1 MRKALSLLALLAV
14 ASVALLGGCKDKG
27 GDNAA
32 ATESGEIKIGVFLSL
47 SGKNAD
53 FGKTTKNGIDL
64 AVEEINASGGIGG
77 KKIVLVSK
85 DTRSKPEEAQTVAK
99 ALATADKVAVAIG
112 SVESGQS
119 IKAAPVFQEAGI
131 PMVSPSSTN
140 PDVTKQG
147 DRIFRVCYLDDFQ
160 GQACAAF
167 AFKDLGFKKA
177 AIIFAQD
184 DDYSK
189 GLAEFF
195 RSSFKALGGTIVED
209 VAFQGE
215 VSEFKDQVSKIA
227 AANPEVIFAPVYYG
241 SIGLIARDFR
251 KQGVKAPLL
260 GGDGWESP
268 QLIQLAGETLEGCY
282 FGYHYDP
289 DDKDEK
295 VQGYLKAYKAKFNT
309 EPNSLSALGYDAVY
323 AVKKAIELGGGSS
336 SDQITEGLRKVVDF
350 HGVTG
355 TFSIDQNRNAKKPI
369 TMLKIGGTN
378 LSKVK
383 VIQPSDVK

>member
-1 MRKALSLLALLAV
+1 MRYALTLLIALTALFSASLT
-14 ASVALLGGCKDKG
+14 GCKDKG
-27 GDNAA
+27 NDAGGGDAD
-32 ATESGEIKIGVFLSL
+32 EIRVGVFLSL
-47 SGKNAD
+47 SGANAD

-64 AVEEINASGGIGG
+64 AVEEINEAGGING
-77 KKIVLVSK
+77 KKLVIIAK

-99 ALATADKVAVAIG
+99 QLASQDKVAVAIG

-167 AFKDLGFKKA
+167 AYKYLNLRKA
-177 AIIFAQD
+177 ALIYAQD

-189 GLAEFF
+189 GLAQYF
-195 RSSFKALGGTIVED
+195 REAFKGMGGSIVEE
-209 VAFQGE
+209 APFQGD

-227 AANPEVIFAPVYYG
+227 AAGPDVIFAPVYYAK
-241 SIGLIARDFR
+241 IGLIARDFR
-251 KQGVKAPLL
+251 KQGVTVPLL

-268 QLIQLAGETLEGCY
+268 QLIQLAGETLEGSY

-289 DDKDEK
+289 DDQDAK
-295 VQGYLKAYKAKFNT
+295 VQGYLKAYSAKFGS

-323 AVKKAIELGGGSS
+323 AVKLAIELGGGSS
-336 SDQITEGLRKVVDF
+336 ADQITEGLRKIKDF
-350 HGVTG
+350 KGVTG
-355 TFSIDQNRNAKKPI
+355 TFSIDENRNAKKSI
-369 TMLKIGGTN
+369 TMLKIGGSN

-383 VIQPSDVK
+383 VIKPEDLK

>member
-1 MRKALSLLALLAV
+1 MRTALALVMAFM
-14 ASVALLGGCKDKG
+14 ALVLSFTPGCKDK
-27 GDNAA
+27 DPDPQAA
-32 ATESGEIKIGVFLSL
+32 NEIKIGVFLSL
-47 SGKNAD
+47 SDANAD
-53 FGKTTKNGIDL
+53 FGKTTLNGIQL
-64 AVEEINASGGIGG
+64 AVDEINEKGGVNG
-77 KKIVLVSK
+77 KKLVLVTK
-85 DTRSKPEEAQTVAK
+85 DTRSSPEQAQTVAK
-99 ALATADKVAVAIG
+99 ELATQDKVAVAIG

-140 PDVTKQG
+140 PEVTKQG
-147 DRIFRVCYLDDFQ
+147 DCIFRVCYLDDFQ
-160 GQACAAF
+160 GASCAAF
-167 AFKDLGFKKA
+167 AYKDLEFRKA

-189 GLAEFF
+189 GLADFF
-195 RSSFKALGGTIVED
+195 RKSFTALGGTIVEEA
-209 VAFQGE
+209 AFQGKA
-215 VSEFKDQVSKIA
+215 SEFKDQVTKIA
-227 AANPEVIFAPVYYG
+227 AANPDVIFAPVYYG

-289 DDKDEK
+289 EDSDPK

-323 AVKKAIELGGGSS
+323 TVVKAIELGGGDTSA
-336 SDQITEGLRKVVDF
+336 QIKDGLTKIKDF

-355 TFSIDQNRNAKKPI
+355 TYSIDSGRNAQKAI
-369 TMLKIGGTN
+369 TMLKIGGTD
-378 LSKVK
+378 LKKVK
-383 VIQPSDVK
+383 VIQPSDIK